1 MDKNN
6 DFMFFFTI
14 YFMFTFILLPFI
26 AYMYNKPKGMVFIVR
41 GLQGS
46 GKTFYANKLVQWADP
61 DSTIEID
68 MYKHWNN
75 NGNKRQHYIQLLKC
89 WNNSLIDYTHS
100 MKKEEDP
107 IVVNNPCIT
116 KWEYE
121 IYKELAKKHNY
132 SMYVYQ

>member
-89 WNNSLIDYTHS
+89 WNNSI
-100 MKKEEDP
+100 ENFQ
-107 IVVNNPCIT
+107 V
-116 KWEYE
+116 
-121 IYKELAKKHNY
+121 
-132 SMYVYQ
+132 